1 VCVCGVDFEAST
13 TGASRGE
20 SKAERVG
27 GKRRA
32 DDETTGVVD
41 GDDDSGGWIVAW
53 V

>member
-1 VCVCGVDFEAST
+1 VWGVDFEAST
-13 TGASRGE
+13 TGAGRGE
-20 SKAERVG
+20 SKAERGVG